1 MSEYAPADAG
11 PPGPPG
17 PESAATAVAPAADA
31 APPIAGRIRRDAWFF
46 VIAAAVV
53 ALDQATKVIIRAS
66 LDRGEA
72 WPDRDWLLNIVNVS
86 NSGAAFG
93 MLQGQTTF
101 LIVTS
106 VVGVAAI
113 VLYFLY
119 PPLEHGLLRV
129 ALALQLG
136 GAAGNLIDRVR
147 FGEVTDFI
155 NFDFF
160 PAFNV
165 ADASITIGVGAIL
178 LFFLTTEGDRFSPK
192 GGPTTA
198 NNERL
203 KTNGDRLR
211 GPNDTAGG

>member
-1 MSEYAPADAG
+1 MSEYASVDAG
-11 PPGPPG
+11 PPGPPE
-17 PESAATAVAPAADA
+17 PESAASAVAPAADA
-31 APPIAGRIRRDAWFF
+31 APPTAVRIRRDAWFF
-46 VIAAAVV
+46 VIAAVVV

-72 WPDRDWLLNIVNVS
+72 WPDHDWLLNIVNVS

-165 ADASITIGVGAIL
+165 ADASITIGVGGIL
-178 LFFLTTEGDRFSPK
+178 LFFLSLEGGRFTPK
-192 GGPTTA
+192 GERPTT
-198 NNERL
+198 N
-203 KTNGDRLR
+203 TGRLR

>member
-1 MSEYAPADAG
+1 MSEYAPVDTD
-11 PPGPPG
+11 PPA
-17 PESAATAVAPAADA
+17 PESIARTPPANSHAAPA
-31 APPIAGRIRRDAWFF
+31 GGLRIRRDVWFF

-53 ALDQATKVIIRAS
+53 ALDQATKAGIRAW

-72 WPDRDWLLNIVNVS
+72 WPEHDWFLNIVNVS

-106 VVGVAAI
+106 MVGVAAI
-113 VLYFLY
+113 ALYYLY
-119 PPLEHGLLRV
+119 PPLDHGLLRA

-147 FGEVTDFI
+147 SGEVTDFV
-155 NFDFF
+155 NFNFF

-165 ADASITIGVGAIL
+165 ADASISIGVCGIL
-178 LFFLTTEGDRFSPK
+178 LFFLMMEGDHIRNPSEAATDP
-192 GGPTTA
+192 PDARATDA
-198 NNERL
+198 NER
-203 KTNGDRLR
+203 
-211 GPNDTAGG
+211 

>member
-11 PPGPPG
+11 PPGP
-17 PESAATAVAPAADA
+17 ESAAATTVAPAADA
-31 APPIAGRIRRDAWFF
+31 APSTAVRVRRDAWFF
-46 VIAAAVV
+46 VIAAAVI
-53 ALDQATKVIIRAS
+53 ALDQVTKIIIRTS

-106 VVGVAAI
+106 VVGAAAI
-113 VLYFLY
+113 VLYYLY
-119 PPLEHGLLRV
+119 PPLDHGLLRV

-178 LFFLTTEGDRFSPK
+178 LFFLTMEGDR
-192 GGPTTA
+192 
-198 NNERL
+198 R
-203 KTNGDRLR
+203 R

>member
-1 MSEYAPADAG
+1 MSEYAPTEA
-11 PPGPPG
+11 GPPG
-17 PESAATAVAPAADA
+17 PESATTAIAPAADT
-31 APPIAGRIRRDAWFF
+31 APTAAGRIRRDAWFF

-53 ALDQATKVIIRAS
+53 ALDQATKFIIRAS

-106 VVGVAAI
+106 IVGVAAI
-113 VLYFLY
+113 VLYYLY
-119 PPLEHGLLRV
+119 PPLDHGLLRV

-136 GAAGNLIDRVR
+136 GAAGNLIDRVSR
-147 FGEVTDFI
+147 SGEVTDFI

-178 LFFLTTEGDRFSPK
+178 LFFLTMEGERFTPK
-192 GGPTTA
+192 GERQTTTA
-198 NNERL
+198 
-203 KTNGDRLR
+203 DRLR

>member
-1 MSEYAPADAG
+1 MSEYAPTEA
-11 PPGPPG
+11 GPPG
-17 PESAATAVAPAADA
+17 PESAASAVAPAADA
-31 APPIAGRIRRDAWFF
+31 APTAAGRIRRDAWFF

-66 LDRGEA
+66 LDRGEV

-93 MLQGQTTF
+93 MRQGQTTF

-106 VVGVAAI
+106 FVGVAAI
-113 VLYFLY
+113 VLYYLY

-165 ADASITIGVGAIL
+165 AAASITIGVGAIL
-178 LFFLTTEGDRFSPK
+178 LFFLTMESDRLTPK
-192 GGPTTA
+192 GERTTA
-198 NNERL
+198 
-203 KTNGDRLR
+203 NGDRLR

>member
-31 APPIAGRIRRDAWFF
+31 APTTAGRIRRDAWFF

-53 ALDQATKVIIRAS
+53 ALDQATKIIVRAS
-66 LDRGEA
+66 LDRGEV

-113 VLYFLY
+113 VLYYLY

-178 LFFLTTEGDRFSPK
+178 LFFLTAEGDRFSPK
-192 GGPTTA
+192 G
-198 NNERL
+198 ERL
-203 KTNGDRLR
+203 TTNGDRLR

>member
-1 MSEYAPADAG
+1 MSEYAPAEAG
-11 PPGPPG
+11 PPAPDSPPRQ
-17 PESAATAVAPAADA
+17 ATDAPAAATDTSA
-31 APPIAGRIRRDAWFF
+31 APAGGLRIRRDIWFF

-53 ALDQATKVIIRAS
+53 ALDQATKIGVRAW

-72 WPDRDWLLNIVNVS
+72 WPERDWFLNIVNVS

-106 VVGVAAI
+106 FVGVAAI
-113 VLYFLY
+113 GLYYLY
-119 PPLEHGLLRV
+119 PPLDHGLLRA

-147 FGEVTDFI
+147 SGEVTDFV
-155 NFDFF
+155 NFNFF

-165 ADASITIGVGAIL
+165 ADASITIGVGGIL
-178 LFFLTTEGDRFSPK
+178 IFFLLMDGDAIHD
-192 GGPTTA
+192 TTA
-198 NNERL
+198 SE
-203 KTNGDRLR
+203 
-211 GPNDTAGG
+211 TATAPPDVHAPDASEQ